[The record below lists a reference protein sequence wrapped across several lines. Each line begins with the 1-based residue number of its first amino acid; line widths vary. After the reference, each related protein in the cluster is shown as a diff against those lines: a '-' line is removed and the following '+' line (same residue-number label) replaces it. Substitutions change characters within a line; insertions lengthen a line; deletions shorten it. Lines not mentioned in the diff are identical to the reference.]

1 MRLKLALRP
10 RIDLIFAKTRL
21 KCLAVPGIDVFQR
34 DSRQKHNWQALMFS
48 HSLEA
53 LDVMGRMVKKC
64 SNYLHH
70 TDLQK
75 VLQRACLP
83 VSGDGNAPAGAMP
96 AAAL

>member
-10 RIDLIFAKTRL
+10 RIDLILAKTRL
-21 KCLAVPGIDVFQR
+21 KCIAEPGIDVFLR
-34 DSRQKHNWQALMFS
+34 DSRQKHNWQAPMSS
-48 HSLEA
+48 HSL
-53 LDVMGRMVKKC
+53 DVPGMMGRIVKIR

-75 VLQRACLP
+75 VLQRTGLP
-83 VSGDGNAPAGAMP
+83 VSGDGNALSGAMP